1 MRETRNLEFKTELTN
16 TFLKTVSAYANYGTG
31 EVKFGIQYDGTIIG
45 IKNPKQA
52 CLQIENKINDAISP
66 NPDYILTIDS
76 ETNVVTLRVSQGDNP
91 PYLYKS
97 KAYKR
102 NDSSTVPVDTRELSR
117 LILLGEN
124 KTYDSLPADQQQ
136 LSFNYLEQQFREKL
150 GIQQLSKDS
159 LITLGLL
166 TKNHGYTNAGALLA
180 DANLYPGVDLVRF
193 GDSIDV
199 LLDRTTCQN
208 ASILKALDV
217 SLIKYRQYYQHE
229 EIKGAIRQTISSV
242 PEEAFR
248 EAVANALVH
257 RTWDV
262 PAQIRISMFE
272 DRIEIVSP
280 GGLPSGLSKDE
291 YLSGQISM
299 LRNPIIANV
308 FYRLGI
314 IEQFG
319 TGIRRII
326 HSYQQSKSKPQFE
339 IFENS
344 LKVVLPLVV
353 SNLSALSSD
362 QNRIYNLLQS
372 GHTQTSQLVDQ
383 SGFSRT
389 KTLALLNKLI
399 ALGYVEKTG
408 QGRATKYQ
416 VR

>member
-1 MRETRNLEFKTELTN
+1 
-16 TFLKTVSAYANYGTG
+16 
-31 EVKFGIQYDGTIIG
+31 
-45 IKNPKQA
+45 
-52 CLQIENKINDAISP
+52 
-66 NPDYILTIDS
+66 
-76 ETNVVTLRVSQGDNP
+76 
-91 PYLYKS
+91 
-97 KAYKR
+97 
-102 NDSSTVPVDTRELSR
+102 
-117 LILLGEN
+117 
-124 KTYDSLPADQQQ
+124 
-136 LSFNYLEQQFREKL
+136 
-150 GIQQLSKDS
+150 
-159 LITLGLL
+159 
-166 TKNHGYTNAGALLA
+166 
-180 DANLYPGVDLVRF
+180 
-193 GDSIDV
+193 
-199 LLDRTTCQN
+199 
-208 ASILKALDV
+208 
-217 SLIKYRQYYQHE
+217 
-229 EIKGAIRQTISSV
+229 
-242 PEEAFR
+242 
-248 EAVANALVH
+248 
-257 RTWDV
+257 
-262 PAQIRISMFE
+262 MFE